1 MSLQS
6 AGPNLKVVLVL
17 RYVLGR
23 RYTGFTGGS
32 DIPVPPGNASYITIT
47 LGKEYDLSADLYL
60 HLKPKSSIGHA
71 FSNAV
76 IQQQHLKYAA
86 LKMGE
91 GAVAWALEEAA
102 NSLKRLQG
110 EFQMV
115 PDLPAS
121 EIRLNLETLILDVFM
136 STLSSHSEPLTL
148 KLIPS
153 MAREATRR
161 EVPFSNIVKNMRANQ
176 IIWINNFF
184 AASTSRVFTP
194 PIVQRLVARGASV
207 VDELIEHFVLCYLD
221 ERQVL
226 MESQIARRRALVERL
241 ISHTVILQPFDLKQ
255 IKKDHDL
262 DLDHYHI
269 GMLISNFDTK
279 HGSDVGKLQRNLQ
292 DAITGGTPLVVSST
306 QHVTWAWIST
316 PHPPTSAQLK
326 RLEEI
331 LRHLSG
337 TYCALGEP
345 AKGHAGFRRTHLQAR
360 DVSNVATTSSI
371 KGVIRW
377 ADHVL
382 TILVGQDLEKAAWYV
397 DSVLGPLASKSQK
410 AAGYRHTLSAY
421 LQSGNSLLHGAEALG
436 IHRNTLVYRL
446 QQIEALLDHPIKQ
459 RELEIRC
466 ALLLVTQY
474 DVRVLRD

>member
-1 MSLQS
+1 M
-6 AGPNLKVVLVL
+6 
-17 RYVLGR
+17 
-23 RYTGFTGGS
+23 TC
-32 DIPVPPGNASYITIT
+32 
-47 LGKEYDLSADLYL
+47 DLYQ
-60 HLKPKSSIGHA
+60 HLTPKVSIEEA

-76 IQQQHLKYAA
+76 IQQQQLNYAV
-86 LKMGE
+86 LEMGE

-115 PDLPAS
+115 PDLPTS

-136 STLSSHSEPLTL
+136 STSSRKSEPLTL

-153 MAREATRR
+153 MARQAARR
-161 EVPFSNIVKNMRANQ
+161 EVPFSNVAKNMRANQ
-176 IIWINNFF
+176 IVWINNFF
-184 AASTSRVFTP
+184 AASTSKVFAPST
-194 PIVQRLVARGASV
+194 VQWLVSSGARV

-221 ERQVL
+221 ERQLL
-226 MESQIARRRALVERL
+226 MESQIARRRALVEKL
-241 ISHTVILQPFDLKQ
+241 IDKTVTLQPLDLKQ
-255 IKKDHDL
+255 IKNDHDL
-262 DLDHYHI
+262 DLSHYHI
-269 GMLISNFDTK
+269 GIIISDLDIQ
-279 HGSDVGKLQRNLQ
+279 HSAGLGKLQRNLQ
-292 DAITGGTPLVVSST
+292 GAITGATPLVISAT

-326 RLEEI
+326 RLEET
-331 LRHLSG
+331 LGLLSG

-345 AKGHAGFRRTHLQAR
+345 ARGPAGFRRTHIQAR
-360 DVSNVATTSSI
+360 DASSVATTSSI
-371 KGVIRW
+371 KGITRW

-397 DSVLGPLASKSQK
+397 DSVLGPLAEKSQK
-410 AAGYRHTLSAY
+410 AASYRHTLGAY

-446 QQIEALLDHPIKQ
+446 QQIEILLDYPIKQ

-474 DVRVLRD
+474 DAQVLRD